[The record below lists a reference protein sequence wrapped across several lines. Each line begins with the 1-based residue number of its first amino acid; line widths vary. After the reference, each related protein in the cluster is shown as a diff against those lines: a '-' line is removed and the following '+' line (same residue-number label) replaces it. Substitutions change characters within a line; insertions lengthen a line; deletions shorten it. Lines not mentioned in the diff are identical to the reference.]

1 MIQQKIVKN
10 LGLNHALFLV
20 NSIRTHID
28 IQNTPVFRIRNI
40 YDSSVYE
47 IFILNNCGD
56 IFPIS
61 IILNFKELFS
71 DLNFI
76 KWFWKSVIIILLKG
90 MIYDIILY
98 SFWLLLWYI
107 KPLRNI
113 IYDNKKLFF
122 IYFRYIPFLWNF
134 WAFFWWMF
142 TDKVDI
148 WRDFKL
154 LLYWNLLAIIIY
166 WVIWDAITLMWWEWT
181 LDWYNPSFD

>member
-1 MIQQKIVKN
+1 MQAIMDN
-10 LGLNHALFLV
+10 LVWWYYEVFLRDMWYRYGFTYLYMH
-20 NSIRTHID
+20 SHIFFD
-28 IQNTPVFRIRNI
+28 MNYF
-40 YDSSVYE
+40 
-47 IFILNNCGD
+47 
-56 IFPIS
+56 FPIS

-122 IYFRYIPFLWNF
+122 IYFRYIPFLWTF
-134 WAFFWWMF
+134 WAFFWWIF
-142 TDKVDI
+142 TSKVDI
-148 WRDFKL
+148 CRDFKL

-166 WVIWDAITLMWWEWT
+166 WVIWDTITLMWWGWI
-181 LDWYNPSFD
+181 LDWYNPRFD

>member
-1 MIQQKIVKN
+1 MQAIMDN
-10 LGLNHALFLV
+10 LVWWYYEVFLRDMWYRYGFTYLYMH
-20 NSIRTHID
+20 SHIFFD
-28 IQNTPVFRIRNI
+28 MNYF
-40 YDSSVYE
+40 
-47 IFILNNCGD
+47 
-56 IFPIS
+56 FPIS

-98 SFWLLLWYI
+98 SFWLLLWYV

-134 WAFFWWMF
+134 WAFFWWIF
-142 TDKVDI
+142 TSKVDI
-148 WRDFKL
+148 CRDFKL

-166 WVIWDAITLMWWEWT
+166 WVIWDTITLMWWEWI
-181 LDWYNPSFD
+181 LDWYNPRFD